1 MRWATRSSLLAA
13 AILLLVGAPLAA
25 PGEADNLPQ
34 LLMGMDRASR
44 LYLDTALRFTCEEK
58 ISGPY
63 KGAHR
68 VQHFQYIFVH
78 QADGTLQDYRMNTG
92 KGVRPEVDPGK
103 LGFNHF
109 LQRAYF
115 WVLVFNANR
124 QKHFR
129 YEALGEAEALGMKAR
144 MIRFEPI
151 PPYREAIND
160 WFGTA
165 WVDPETFQILRVEAM
180 KADKHENWERLRR
193 DLELFIEGDEEAAD
207 RYYEI
212 QTASTEFG
220 MVKNGMRFPSRVE
233 VVSSLYYLSKTI
245 WPDRATLAREE
256 RTVQTYK
263 RYKFYGVRTREEI
276 LNMLHPGPA
285 QQPRKGK

>member
-1 MRWATRSSLLAA
+1 MRWATRSSLLVTA
-13 AILLLVGAPLAA
+13 LLLLGATPQTRSEA
-25 PGEADNLPQ
+25 PGLPE

-44 LYLDTALRFTCEEK
+44 LYLDTALRFTCDETITEPL
-58 ISGPY
+58 I
-63 KGAHR
+63 GAPR
-68 VQHFQYIFVH
+68 IRHFQYIFVH
-78 QADGTLQDYRMNTG
+78 EPDGSLQDYRMSKG

-103 LGFNHF
+103 LGFHHF

-115 WVLVFNANR
+115 WVLVFNSSR
-124 QKHFR
+124 QEHFR
-129 YEALGEAEALGMKAR
+129 YEALGEAEALGVKAQ

-165 WVDPETFQILRVEAM
+165 WVDPETFQILKVQAM
-180 KADKHENWERLRR
+180 KADKHENWENLKR
-193 DLELFIEGDEEAAD
+193 DLELSTVDDEEAVD

-233 VVSSLYYLSKTI
+233 IVSSLYSLSKAV
-245 WPDRATLAREE
+245 PPARANLAREE

-276 LNMLHPGPA
+276 RSLLHPGPT
-285 QQPRKGK
+285 QDPRNP

>member
-1 MRWATRSSLLAA
+1 MRWATRSSLLAT
-13 AILLLVGAPLAA
+13 AILLLGGNPQAA
-25 PGEADNLPQ
+25 PEAPELPE
-34 LLMGMDRASR
+34 LLRGLDRASR
-44 LYLDTALRFTCEEK
+44 LYLDTALRFTCDETITE
-58 ISGPY
+58 PF
-63 KGAHR
+63 KGAHKVGR
-68 VQHFQYIFVH
+68 FQYIFVH
-78 QADGTLQDYRMNTG
+78 EPDGSLHDYRMKTG

-103 LGFNHF
+103 LGFHHF

-115 WVLVFNANR
+115 WVLVFNGSR

-129 YEALGEAEALGMKAR
+129 YAALGEADALGVKAQ

-193 DLELFIEGDEEAAD
+193 DLEVLTAGGEEPAG

-212 QTASTEFG
+212 QTATTEFG
-220 MVKNGMRFPSRVE
+220 MVKNGMRFPSRAE
-233 VVSSLYYLSKTI
+233 VVSSIYYFSKAKL
-245 WPDRATLAREE
+245 PDRASLAKEE
-256 RTVQTYK
+256 RTLQTYK
-263 RYKFYGVRTREEI
+263 RYKFYGVRTRDEVR
-276 LNMLHPGPA
+276 NMLHPGPI
-285 QQPRKGK
+285 QHPDEGR

>member
-1 MRWATRSSLLAA
+1 MRGATRSTLLAT
-13 AILLLVGAPLAA
+13 AILLLRGAAHAA
-25 PGEADNLPQ
+25 PSEADNLPQ

-44 LYLDTALRFTCEEK
+44 LYLDTALGFTCDETITE
-58 ISGPY
+58 PLV
-63 KGAHR
+63 GAPR
-68 VQHFQYIFVH
+68 FQHFQYIFVH
-78 QADGTLQDYRMNTG
+78 EADGSLRDYRTLRG
-92 KGVRPEVDPGK
+92 KGVRPEVNPGK
-103 LGFNHF
+103 LGFHHF
-109 LQRAYF
+109 LKRAYF
-115 WVLVFNANR
+115 WVLVFNGSR

-129 YEALGEAEALGMKAR
+129 YEALGEAEALGVKAQ

-165 WVDPETFQILRVEAM
+165 WVDPETFQILRVQAM
-180 KADKHENWERLRR
+180 KADKHENWENLKR
-193 DLELFIEGDEEAAD
+193 DLELSTTGNEEPAG

-233 VVSSLYYLSKTI
+233 IVSSLYSLSKAV
-245 WPDRATLAREE
+245 PPARANLAREE

-263 RYKFYGVRTREEI
+263 RYKFYGVRTRDEVR
-276 LNMLHPGPA
+276 NMLHPGPT
-285 QQPRKGK
+285 QKPRKGH

>member
-1 MRWATRSSLLAA
+1 MRWAARSSLLATA
-13 AILLLVGAPLAA
+13 FLLLGGNPQAA
-25 PGEADNLPQ
+25 PSEAENLSQ

-44 LYLDTALRFTCEEK
+44 LYLDTALRFTCDEK
-58 ISGPY
+58 ITGPF

-68 VQHFQYIFVH
+68 VEHFQYIFVH
-78 QADGTLQDYRMNTG
+78 EADGSLQDYRMNTG
-92 KGVRPEVDPGK
+92 EDERPEVDPGK
-103 LGFNHF
+103 LGFHHF
-109 LQRAYF
+109 LKRAYF
-115 WVLVFNANR
+115 WVLVFNGSR

-129 YEALGEAEALGMKAR
+129 YEALGEAEALGVKAR

-165 WVDPETFQILRVEAM
+165 WVDPETFQILKVEAM
-180 KADKHENWERLRR
+180 KADKRENWENLRR
-193 DLELFIEGDEEAAD
+193 DLELLAAGDEEPAG

-220 MVKNGMRFPSRVE
+220 MVKNGMRFPSRAE
-233 VVSSLYYLSKTI
+233 VVSSLYYLSKAI
-245 WPDRATLAREE
+245 LPDRASLAKEE

-263 RYKFYGVRTREEI
+263 RYKFYGVRTRDEVRS
-276 LNMLHPGPA
+276 LLHPGLT
-285 QQPRKGK
+285 QQPREGH